1 MIEPMPPV
9 DDDYDYD
16 DYEAPPPRRFTIA
29 IVAALVLALVAVGLS
44 AFAIL
49 RPATSSCQ
57 SAAWDAVPRASE
69 IPAGWTIG
77 VTDFYPDNQTTTI
90 AGPASTTGSAGSTIY
105 ASVTCFGASAADAFD
120 RSELASRSAGRSVT
134 VLDGIGEAAYAI
146 AGSTAGASAMQF
158 RRGPLVAYL
167 ASSGVTTDAELRQ
180 VGQAVDAALRRALGD
195 SGAVVPPAPSAAAT
209 PAASPAASAGASAG
223 ASPQPSQALA
233 SPVAPELEA
242 LMPRLV
248 NGTTLVVESATG
260 DQVLGTDT
268 ASKALIAA
276 LTSFGKKQTDLQI
289 AQAYD
294 SSSTLDLTVLG
305 FRVPG
310 ISAAQ
315 LQPAVLQTWLFA
327 GATGVT
333 TKEATVGGVKVTEVI
348 YGGSTSVSYVA
359 ARKDAVII
367 IQSADAKIAAAALAA
382 LP

>member
-1 MIEPMPPV
+1 MIEPMPSL
-9 DDDYDYD
+9 DDFD
-16 DYEAPPPRRFTIA
+16 ERPRRPISIA
-29 IVAALVLALVAVGLS
+29 VVAALVLALVAVGLS

-57 SAAWDAVPRASE
+57 VAAWDAVPVATE
-69 IPAGWTIG
+69 IPSGWTIG
-77 VTDFYPDNQTTTI
+77 VTDIYPDNQTTTI
-90 AGPASTTGSAGSTIY
+90 AGPASTTGVAGATIY
-105 ASVTCFGASAADAFD
+105 ASVTCFGDSAADAVN
-120 RSELASRSAGRSVT
+120 RSEQASRSAGRSVT
-134 VLDGIGEAAYAI
+134 VLDGIGEAGYAI
-146 AGSTAGASAMQF
+146 AGSTTAASAMQF

-167 ASSGVTTDAELRQ
+167 ASSGGTTQAELRQ
-180 VGQAVDAALRRALGD
+180 VGLAVDAALRRALGD
-195 SGAVVPPAPSAAAT
+195 AAAVAPPIPGSAASPAAST
-209 PAASPAASAGASAG
+209 AASPAASAGALPG
-223 ASPQPSQALA
+223 ASPQPSAAVA

-248 NGTTLVVESATG
+248 SGTTLVVESATG
-260 DQVLGTDT
+260 DQVLGTDA
-268 ASKALIAA
+268 ASKALVSA
-276 LTSFGKKQTDLQI
+276 LDSFGKKPTDLQI

-294 SSSTLDLTVLG
+294 ASSTLDLTVLG

-310 ISAAQ
+310 ISAAK

-333 TKEATVGGVKVTEVI
+333 TKQTTVSGVKVAEVT

-367 IQSADAKIAAAALAA
+367 VQSANAALAAAALAA

>member
-1 MIEPMPPV
+1 MPPV
-9 DDDYDYD
+9 EDDDGYDDYD
-16 DYEAPPPRRFTIA
+16 APLHRRLSIA
-29 IVAALVLALVAVGLS
+29 VVAALVLALVAVGLS

-57 SAAWDAVPRASE
+57 SAAWDAIPKASE
-69 IPAGWTIG
+69 IPTGWTIG
-77 VTDFYPDNQTTTI
+77 VTDIYPDNQTTTI
-90 AGPASTTGSAGSTIY
+90 AGPASTTGTAGSTIY
-105 ASVTCFGASAADAFD
+105 ASVTCFGDSAVDAVN

-134 VLDGIGEAAYAI
+134 VLDGIGEAGYAI
-146 AGSTAGASAMQF
+146 AGSTTLGSAIQF

-167 ASSGVTTDAELRQ
+167 ASSGGTTDAELRQ
-180 VGQAVDAALRRALGD
+180 VGEAVDAALRRALGD
-195 SGAVVPPAPSAAAT
+195 AGAVALPAPGVAAT

-233 SPVAPELEA
+233 SPAAPELEA

-248 NGTTLVVESATG
+248 NGTTLIVESATG
-260 DQVLGTDT
+260 DQVLGTDA
-268 ASKALIAA
+268 ASKALVAA
-276 LTSFGKKQTDLQI
+276 LTSFGKKPTDLQI
-289 AQAYD
+289 SQAYD

-310 ISAAQ
+310 ISAAK

-333 TKEATVGGVKVTEVI
+333 TKDATIGGVKVTEVT

-359 ARKDAVII
+359 ARKDAVIV
-367 IQSADAKIAAAALAA
+367 IQSADPTLAAAALAA